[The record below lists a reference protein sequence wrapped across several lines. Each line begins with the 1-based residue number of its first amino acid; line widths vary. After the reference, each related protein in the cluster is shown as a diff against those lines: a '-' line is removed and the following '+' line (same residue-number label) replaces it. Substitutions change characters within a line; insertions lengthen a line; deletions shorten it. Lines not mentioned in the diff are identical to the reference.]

1 MTIIEKVNDV
11 KKIMREIDSLENEI
25 EIINEEKKGFMKRL
39 ASKKALLTILR
50 ETETED

>member
-11 KKIMREIDSLENEI
+11 KKIMREIDSLEGEVTI
-25 EIINEEKKGFMKRL
+25 LNEEKKSLMNRL
-39 ASKKALLTILR
+39 ASKKALLTILK